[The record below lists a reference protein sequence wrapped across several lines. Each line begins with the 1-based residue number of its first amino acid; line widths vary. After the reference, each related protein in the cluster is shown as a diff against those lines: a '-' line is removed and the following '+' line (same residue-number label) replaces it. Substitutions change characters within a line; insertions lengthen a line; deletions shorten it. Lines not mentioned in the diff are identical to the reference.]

1 MKLRQIFPI
10 AACFFLCLQAA
21 VWGQS
26 AGAHLVAGPEPVRV
40 TIEGAWTA
48 PLPSPDGRTLAFSE
62 PSFKGLY
69 LLDVETGAVT
79 QVSGQL
85 GAGFRPA
92 WSPDSHSLAFR
103 VSLGEVRPKK
113 LIVVAHPDGVKESAS
128 PLLDSVSLPFWRG
141 LQVCYFRTDREAPE
155 LERIGPSSEGA
166 AEAQAL
172 PVAEPGGRLLL
183 VSAGA
188 KASEVTA
195 PPGTIFFLPVLSKDG
210 KRFVV
215 ECLDGHLYL
224 GSTKGGPLKDIGPG
238 SWPSFVRGD
247 AALLFE
253 RTTDDGHVI
262 TGGDLFLLDLA
273 TLEITALTD
282 TKDHVERHPALAG
295 DGHTLYFD
303 ADGTVY
309 KGWLP

>member
-1 MKLRQIFPI
+1 MKIRQIFPI
-10 AACFFLCLQAA
+10 AACFLLCLEAA

-26 AGAHLVAGPEPVRV
+26 ASPHLIAGPEPVRV
-40 TIEGAWTA
+40 AMEGVWTV
-48 PLPSPDGRTLAFSE
+48 PLPSPDGRFLAFSD

-69 LLDVETGAVT
+69 FLDVVTGAVT
-79 QVSGQL
+79 QISDQL

-103 VSLGEVRPKK
+103 VSLGEVRPRK

-141 LQVCYFRTDREAPE
+141 LQVCYFRTDREVPE
-155 LERIGPSSEGA
+155 LERIGPYSECA

-183 VSAGA
+183 ISADA

-195 PPGTIFFLPVLSKDG
+195 PPGKIFFLPVLSKNG

-224 GSTKGGPLKDIGPG
+224 GSTRGSPLKDIGPG

-253 RTTDDGHVI
+253 RTEDDGHVV
-262 TGGDLFLLDLA
+262 TGSDLFLMDLA
-273 TLEITALTD
+273 TFEARPLTD
-282 TKDHVERHPALAG
+282 TKGRIERHPAMAS
-295 DGHTLYFD
+295 DGHTLFFD
-303 ADGTVY
+303 ADG
-309 KGWLP
+309 KLFEGWVP